1 MHILFGAG
9 GTGGH
14 LYPALAVAEALIS
27 RVPDIRIT
35 FTGRKDKIEGAK
47 VPVFGFDFLP
57 IDVESFSITP
67 SIDLL
72 KKATKIYSAKQQI
85 IKFMKREMCD
95 AVVVAGAYISL
106 PPGLAA
112 SSLKKPLFCMESNVN
127 PGKAIKYLTAHS
139 TAIFTSFEDSRLFF
153 PEKHRSKLVFTGNPV
168 RSDFEKL
175 PPKYEAKLNL
185 GFNPDLP
192 LVLLFGGSLGA
203 ESINNFVQN
212 NLKLLNRND
221 FSVAWQTGSDD
232 KYSMIVK
239 DNIKSYKYID
249 NMALFYA
256 AADLIVSRSG
266 ASTVSEQTLTGTP
279 SILIPL
285 PSASNNEQFKNAEI
299 MKSVG
304 AACLVQDKDIERD
317 LLDLIFSVIFDKDK
331 LHEMSKNAKKLSMPN
346 AAETIADIILNMIKD

>member
-1 MHILFGAG
+1 
-9 GTGGH
+9 
-14 LYPALAVAEALIS
+14 
-27 RVPDIRIT
+27 
-35 FTGRKDKIEGAK
+35 
-47 VPVFGFDFLP
+47 
-57 IDVESFSITP
+57 
-67 SIDLL
+67 
-72 KKATKIYSAKQQI
+72 
-85 IKFMKREMCD
+85 
-95 AVVVAGAYISL
+95 
-106 PPGLAA
+106 
-112 SSLKKPLFCMESNVN
+112 
-127 PGKAIKYLTAHS
+127 
-139 TAIFTSFEDSRLFF
+139 
-153 PEKHRSKLVFTGNPV
+153 VFTGNPV

-203 ESINNFVQN
+203 ESINNIVQN

-221 FSVAWQTGSDD
+221 LSVAWQTGSDD
-232 KYSMIVK
+232 KYSIIVK